1 MMTRVKN
8 GWPSLCHICSSMV
21 VALDVAFE
29 IFLSLSVSVSL
40 YLYLC
45 LCVSVSVSNVPL
57 SVSVSLSVSHCHC
70 LCLSVC
76 LSLSLPS
83 ARHIPIN
90 STGSPPNAISLAPTP
105 RHFQWWKRDDNGLSL

>member
-1 MMTRVKN
+1 MTRVKN

-76 LSLSLPS
+76 LSLSPF
-83 ARHIPIN
+83 R
-90 STGSPPNAISLAPTP
+90 APYTHQQYRFTP
-105 RHFQWWKRDDNGLSL
+105 QRHFPCPNPETFSVVETRR